1 VFRFLPFVLKNLFR
15 KKTRTLLTLG
25 SILFPVFLVAFM
37 ATFLQT
43 LNLPD
48 QARERGLYRL
58 VTRHK
63 VGLTTPLPYAVL
75 NRIAPL
81 EGVRAITPID
91 RFGGTYRDA
100 SAANVFPRFA
110 VDPEAFLQVFDDAKI
125 VQGSADA
132 WKRDRTGGL
141 VGVALVKKYGWKLG
155 DRITVAG
162 TLYPV
167 DLSFTVQ
174 AVYSLP
180 FENSAS
186 IFFHR
191 AALEEAWPPF
201 KGTVSTV
208 WTRCAD
214 AASAERLPKVIDGFF
229 ENSANPTKTESENA
243 FTLGFVALL
252 GNVQLLLTSMG
263 VIIIGVVVV
272 IAANTIAL
280 NVRERVVEVAVL
292 RTLGF
297 SRPRIVGLIV
307 AESLALAGAGG
318 GLGLL
323 VFVAFFAR
331 LKGALME
338 TRMSPFAAGMK
349 VFPEVV
355 ALAAGV
361 ALVVGVFS
369 AIVPA
374 VLAARRPIVD
384 GLRAA

>member
-1 VFRFLPFVLKNLFR
+1 VLRFLPFVLKNLLR
-15 KKTRTLLTLG
+15 KKTRTVLTVG
-25 SILFPVFLVAFM
+25 SILLPVFLVAFM
-37 ATFLQT
+37 ATFLRT

-48 QARERGLYRL
+48 PARERGLYRL

-63 VGLTTPLPYAVL
+63 VGLTTPLPYAVVS
-75 NRIAPL
+75 RIEPL

-91 RFGGTYRDA
+91 RFAGLYRDA
-100 SAANVFPRFA
+100 SAGNVFPRFA
-110 VDPEAFLQVFDDAKI
+110 VDPATFLEVFDDAQI
-125 VQGSADA
+125 VRGSAED
-132 WKRDRTGGL
+132 WKRDRAGGL

-155 DRITVAG
+155 DSVTIKG

-167 DLSFTVQ
+167 DLTFTVQ

-180 FENSAS
+180 YENSAS

-191 AALEEAWPPF
+191 AYLEEAWPPF
-201 KGTVSTV
+201 RGTVSTV

-214 AASAERLPKVIDGFF
+214 AACAERLPKQIDDFY
-229 ENSANPTKTESENA
+229 ENSPNPTKTESENA
-243 FTLGFVALL
+243 FTLGFVSLL
-252 GNVQLLLTSMG
+252 GNVQLLLTAMG

-272 IAANTIAL
+272 IAANTVAL

-297 SRPRIVGLIV
+297 SRPRIVGLV
-307 AESLALAGAGG
+307 MSESLALAGAGG
-318 GLGLL
+318 VLG
-323 VFVAFFAR
+323 FIAFAAAFSR

-338 TRMSPFAAGMK
+338 TRMAPFAAGMK
-349 VFPEVV
+349 IFPEVV
-355 ALAAGV
+355 ALAAAV
-361 ALVVGVFS
+361 ALAVGVLS

-384 GLRAA
+384 GLRAS

>member
-1 VFRFLPFVLKNLFR
+1 MIRFLPYVLKSLFR
-15 KKTRTLLTLG
+15 KRTRTILTVG

-37 ATFLQT
+37 ATFLRT

-48 QARERGLYRL
+48 PARERGLYRL

-63 VGLTTPLPYAVL
+63 VGLTTSLPSAVVS
-75 NRIAPL
+75 RIASF
-81 EGVRAITPID
+81 EGVRSITPID

-100 SAANVFPRFA
+100 TAGNVFPRFA
-110 VDPEAFLQVFDDAKI
+110 VDPQTFLDVFDDARI
-125 VQGSADA
+125 VQGSAED
-132 WKRDRTGGL
+132 WKRDRSGGL
-141 VGVALVKKYGWKLG
+141 VGVALVKKYGWKIG
-155 DRITVAG
+155 DRVTIAG

-174 AVYSLP
+174 GVYSLP
-180 FENSAS
+180 YENSAS

-191 AALEEAWPPF
+191 AYLEEAWPPF
-201 KGTVSTV
+201 RGTVSTV
-208 WTRCAD
+208 WSRCAD
-214 AASAERLPKVIDGFF
+214 AACAERLPKEVDDWY
-229 ENSANPTKTESENA
+229 ENSPNPTKTETENA

-263 VIIIGVVVV
+263 VIIIGVVIV

-297 SRPRIVGLIV
+297 SRLQIVGLIM
-307 AESLALAGAGG
+307 AESLALAGVGG
-318 GLGLL
+318 GLGFLL
-323 VFVAFFAR
+323 FLAAFSR

-349 VFPEVV
+349 IFPEVV

-361 ALVVGVFS
+361 ALAVGILS

-374 VLAARRPIVD
+374 VMAARRPIVD
-384 GLRAA
+384 GLRAS

>member
-1 VFRFLPFVLKNLFR
+1 VSRFLPYVLKNLLR
-15 KKTRTLLTLG
+15 RKTRTLLTVG
-25 SILFPVFLVAFM
+25 SVLLPVFLVAFM
-37 ATFLQT
+37 ATFLRT

-48 QARERGLYRL
+48 PARERGLYRL

-63 VGLTTPLPYAVL
+63 VGLTTSLPYAVV
-75 NRIAPL
+75 NRIASL
-81 EGVRAITPID
+81 DGVRSVTPID

-100 SAANVFPRFA
+100 SAGNVFPRFA
-110 VDPEAFLQVFDDAKI
+110 VDPAEFLRVFDDAA
-125 VQGSADA
+125 VVDGSADA
-132 WKRDRTGGL
+132 WKGDRTGGL
-141 VGVALVKKYGWKLG
+141 VGVGLVKKYGWKVG
-155 DRITVAG
+155 DRVTIAG

-167 DLSFTVQ
+167 DLTFTVQ
-174 AVYSLP
+174 GVYRLP
-180 FENSAS
+180 YENSAS

-191 AALEEAWPPF
+191 AYLEEAWPPF
-201 KGTVSTV
+201 RGTVSTV

-214 AASAERLPKVIDGFF
+214 AACAERLPGTIDATY
-229 ENSANPTKTESENA
+229 ENSPNPTKTESENA
-243 FTLGFVALL
+243 FTLGFVSLL

-263 VIIIGVVVV
+263 AIIVGVVVV
-272 IAANTIAL
+272 VAANTVAL

-297 SRPRIVGLIV
+297 TRLRVVGLIV
-307 AESLALAGAGG
+307 GESLALAGAGG
-318 GLGLL
+318 AAGLL
-323 VFVAFFAR
+323 LFAAAFPR

-349 VFPEVV
+349 IFPEVV

-361 ALVVGVFS
+361 ALAVGVLS
-369 AIVPA
+369 AILPA

>member
-1 VFRFLPFVLKNLFR
+1 MIRFLPLVLKNLLR
-15 KKTRTLLTLG
+15 KKTRTLLTVG
-25 SILFPVFLVAFM
+25 SILFPVVLVAFM
-37 ATFLQT
+37 ATFLRT

-48 QARERGLYRL
+48 PARERGLYRL

-63 VGLTTPLPYAVL
+63 VGLTTPLPYAVV

-81 EGVRAITPID
+81 AGVRAVTPID
-91 RFGGTYRDA
+91 RIAGLYRDA
-100 SAANVFPRFA
+100 SAGNVFPRFA
-110 VDPEAFLQVFDDAKI
+110 VDTGKFLEVFDDAKI
-125 VQGSADA
+125 VAGSAED
-132 WKRDRTGGL
+132 WKRDRAGGL
-141 VGVALVKKYGWKLG
+141 AGVALVKKYGWKVG
-155 DRITVAG
+155 DHVTIAG

-167 DLSFTVQ
+167 DLTFTIQ

-180 FENSAS
+180 YENSAS

-191 AALEEAWPPF
+191 EYLEEAWPPF
-201 KGTVSTV
+201 RGTVSTV
-208 WTRCAD
+208 WARCAD
-214 AASAERLPKVIDGFF
+214 AACAERLPKEIDAFY
-229 ENSANPTKTESENA
+229 ENSPNPTKTESENA
-243 FTLGFVALL
+243 FTLGFVSLL

-263 VIIIGVVVV
+263 VIIVGVVVV

-297 SRPRIVGLIV
+297 SRLRVVGLV
-307 AESLALAGAGG
+307 LGESLALAGLGG

-323 VFVAFFAR
+323 LFVAAFSR
-331 LKGALME
+331 LRGALME
-338 TRMSPFAAGMK
+338 TRMAPFAAGMK

-361 ALVVGVFS
+361 ALLVGVLS

-384 GLRAA
+384 GLRAS

>member
-1 VFRFLPFVLKNLFR
+1 MFRFLPFVLKNLFR
-15 KKTRTLLTLG
+15 KKTRTILTVG

-37 ATFLQT
+37 ATFLRT

-63 VGLTTPLPYAVL
+63 VGLTTPLPYAVV

-91 RFGGTYRDA
+91 RIAGLYRDA
-100 SAANVFPRFA
+100 SAGNVFPRFA
-110 VDPEAFLQVFDDAKI
+110 VDPEKFLEVFDDAKI

-132 WKRDRTGGL
+132 WKRDRAGGL

-155 DRITVAG
+155 DAVTIKG

-167 DLSFTVQ
+167 DLTFTVR

-191 AALEEAWPPF
+191 AYLEEAWPPF

-214 AASAERLPKVIDGFF
+214 ASCAERLPRQIDDFF
-229 ENSANPTKTESENA
+229 ENSPNPTKTESENA
-243 FTLGFVALL
+243 FTLGFVSLL

-297 SRPRIVGLIV
+297 SRPRIVGLV
-307 AESLALAGAGG
+307 MAESLALAGLGG

-323 VFVAFFAR
+323 LFVGMFSR

-355 ALAAGV
+355 ALAAAV
-361 ALVVGVFS
+361 AVVVGVFS

>member
-1 VFRFLPFVLKNLFR
+1 MRFLPLVLKNLFR
-15 KKTRTLLTLG
+15 KKTRTLLTIG
-25 SILFPVFLVAFM
+25 SILLPVFLVAFM
-37 ATFLQT
+37 ATFLRT

-48 QARERGLYRL
+48 PARERGLHRL

-63 VGLTTPLPYAVL
+63 VGLTTPLPEAVL
-75 NRIAPL
+75 AKIAPL
-81 EGVRAITPID
+81 EGVRALTPID
-91 RFGGTYRDA
+91 RFGGLYRDE
-100 SAANVFPRFA
+100 SAGNVFPRFA
-110 VDPEAFLQVFDDAKI
+110 VDPEQFLRVFDDARI
-125 VQGSADA
+125 LRGSAED
-132 WKRDRTGGL
+132 WKRNRAGGL
-141 VGVALVKKYGWKLG
+141 VGVALVKKYGWKIG
-155 DRITVAG
+155 DRVTIAG

-167 DLSFTVQ
+167 DLTFTVEG
-174 AVYSLP
+174 VYSLP
-180 FENSAS
+180 YENSAS

-191 AALEEAWPPF
+191 AYLEEAYPPF
-201 KGTVSTV
+201 RGNVSTV

-214 AASAERLPKVIDGFF
+214 AACAERLPRQIDGFF
-229 ENSANPTKTESENA
+229 ENSPAPTKTESENA
-243 FTLGFVALL
+243 FTLGFVSLL

-263 VIIIGVVVV
+263 IIMIGAVVVV
-272 IAANTIAL
+272 AANTIAL

-297 SRPRIVGLIV
+297 SRPQIAGLV
-307 AESLALAGAGG
+307 LGESVALAAIGG

-323 VFVAFFAR
+323 AFVAAFSS

-361 ALVVGVFS
+361 ALLVGVFS

>member
-1 VFRFLPFVLKNLFR
+1 MIRFLPLVLKNLLR
-15 KKTRTLLTLG
+15 KKTRTLLTVG
-25 SILFPVFLVAFM
+25 SILFPVLLVAFM
-37 ATFLQT
+37 ATFLRT

-48 QARERGLYRL
+48 PARERGLYRL

-63 VGLTTPLPYAVL
+63 VGLTTPLPYAVV

-81 EGVRAITPID
+81 PGVRAVTPID
-91 RFGGTYRDA
+91 RIAGLYRDA
-100 SAANVFPRFA
+100 SAGNVFPRFA
-110 VDPEAFLQVFDDAKI
+110 VDAVQFLRVFDDAKI
-125 VQGSADA
+125 VAGSAEE
-132 WKRDRTGGL
+132 WKRDRSG
-141 VGVALVKKYGWKLG
+141 ALAGIALAKKYGWKVG
-155 DRITVAG
+155 DHVTIAG

-167 DLSFTVQ
+167 DLTFTIQ
-174 AVYSLP
+174 GLYSLP
-180 FENSAS
+180 YENSAS

-191 AALEEAWPPF
+191 EVLEEAWPPF
-201 KGTVSTV
+201 RGTVSTV
-208 WTRCAD
+208 WSRCAD
-214 AASAERLPKVIDGFF
+214 AACAERLPRLIDDFY
-229 ENSANPTKTESENA
+229 ENSPHPTKTESENA

-263 VIIIGVVVV
+263 VIIVGVVVV

-292 RTLGF
+292 RTIGF
-297 SRPRIVGLIV
+297 SRPQIVGLV
-307 AESLALAGAGG
+307 LGESLALAGLGG

-323 VFVAFFAR
+323 LFVAAFSR
-331 LKGALME
+331 LRGALME
-338 TRMSPFAAGMK
+338 TRMAPFAAGMR

-361 ALVVGVFS
+361 ALAVGVLS

-384 GLRAA
+384 GLRAS

>member
-1 VFRFLPFVLKNLFR
+1 MIRFLPLVLKNLLR
-15 KKTRTLLTLG
+15 KRTRTILTVG
-25 SILFPVFLVAFM
+25 SILLPVVLVAFM
-37 ATFLQT
+37 ATFLRT

-48 QARERGLYRL
+48 PARERGLYRL

-63 VGLTTPLPYAVL
+63 VGLTTSLPYAVV
-75 NRIAPL
+75 NRIAAL
-81 EGVRAITPID
+81 EGVRTVTPID
-91 RFGGTYRDA
+91 RIAGLYRDT
-100 SAANVFPRFA
+100 SAGNIFPRFA
-110 VDPEAFLQVFDDAKI
+110 VDPATFLDVFDDARI
-125 VQGSADA
+125 VQGSAEA
-132 WKRDRTGGL
+132 WKRDRAGGL
-141 VGVALVKKYGWKLG
+141 VGVALVKKYGWKIG
-155 DRITVAG
+155 DRVTIAG

-167 DLSFTVQ
+167 DLTFTVQ

-180 FENSAS
+180 YENSAS

-191 AALEEAWPPF
+191 AYLEEAWPPF
-201 KGTVSTV
+201 RGTVSTV

-214 AASAERLPKVIDGFF
+214 AACAERLPRQIDALF
-229 ENSANPTKTESENA
+229 ENSPNPTKTESENA

-252 GNVQLLLTSMG
+252 GNVQLLLTSLG
-263 VIIIGVVVV
+263 AIIVAVVVV
-272 IAANTIAL
+272 IAANTVAL

-297 SRPRIVGLIV
+297 SRPRIVGLILG
-307 AESLALAGAGG
+307 ESLALSALGG

-323 VFVAFFAR
+323 LFVGAFSR

-338 TRMSPFAAGMK
+338 TRMSPFAAGMR

-374 VLAARRPIVD
+374 VLAARRPIVS

>member
-1 VFRFLPFVLKNLFR
+1 VLRFLPFVLKNLLR
-15 KKTRTLLTLG
+15 KKTRTILTVG

-37 ATFLQT
+37 ATFLRT
-43 LNLPD
+43 LHLPD
-48 QARERGLYRL
+48 PARERGLYRL

-63 VGLTTPLPYAVL
+63 VGLTTPLPYAVV

-91 RFGGTYRDA
+91 RIAGFYRDA
-100 SAANVFPRFA
+100 SAGNVFPRFA
-110 VDPEAFLQVFDDAKI
+110 VDPQAFLEVFDDAQI
-125 VQGSADA
+125 VQGSAEE
-132 WKRDRTGGL
+132 WKRDRAGGL
-141 VGVALVKKYGWKLG
+141 VGVALVKKYGWKIG
-155 DRITVAG
+155 DSVTIKG

-167 DLSFTVQ
+167 DLTFTVQ

-180 FENSAS
+180 YENSAS

-191 AALEEAWPPF
+191 AYLEEAWPPF
-201 KGTVSTV
+201 RGTVSTI

-214 AASAERLPKVIDGFF
+214 AACAGRLPKQIDDFY
-229 ENSANPTKTESENA
+229 ENSPHPTKTESENA
-243 FTLGFVALL
+243 FTLGFVSLL
-252 GNVQLLLTSMG
+252 WNVQMLLTAMG

-272 IAANTIAL
+272 VAANTVAL
-280 NVRERVVEVAVL
+280 NVRERVVEIAVL

-297 SRPRIVGLIV
+297 SRPRIVGLV
-307 AESLALAGAGG
+307 MSESLALAGVGG
-318 GLGLL
+318 GLGFL
-323 VFVAFFAR
+323 VFVAAFSR

-338 TRMSPFAAGMK
+338 TRLAPFAAGMTI
-349 VFPEVV
+349 FPEVV
-355 ALAAGV
+355 ALAALV

-374 VLAARRPIVD
+374 VLAARRPIVA

>member
-1 VFRFLPFVLKNLFR
+1 MIRFLPFVLKNLLR
-15 KKTRTLLTLG
+15 KKTRTILTVG

-37 ATFLQT
+37 ATFLRT

-48 QARERGLYRL
+48 PARERGLYRL

-63 VGLTTPLPYAVL
+63 VGLTTSLPYAVVS
-75 NRIAPL
+75 RIASF
-81 EGVRAITPID
+81 EGVRSITPID

-100 SAANVFPRFA
+100 TAGNVFPRFA
-110 VDPEAFLQVFDDAKI
+110 VDPQTFLDVFDDARI
-125 VQGSADA
+125 AQGSAED
-132 WKRDRTGGL
+132 WKRDRSGGL
-141 VGVALVKKYGWKLG
+141 VGIALVKKYGWKIG
-155 DRITVAG
+155 DKVTIAG

-174 AVYSLP
+174 GVYSLP
-180 FENSAS
+180 YENSAS

-191 AALEEAWPPF
+191 AYLEEAWPPF
-201 KGTVSTV
+201 RGTVSTI
-208 WTRCAD
+208 WTRCVD
-214 AASAERLPKVIDGFF
+214 AACAGRLPREVDDWY
-229 ENSANPTKTESENA
+229 ENSPNPTKTESENA
-243 FTLGFVALL
+243 FTLGFVSLL

-263 VIIIGVVVV
+263 AIIIGVVIV

-297 SRPRIVGLIV
+297 SRPRIVGLV
-307 AESLALAGAGG
+307 LSESLALAGVG
-318 GLGLL
+318 GLLGFL
-323 VFVAFFAR
+323 AFAAAFSR

-338 TRMSPFAAGMK
+338 TRMAPFAAGMK
-349 VFPEVV
+349 IFPEVV
-355 ALAAGV
+355 ALAALV
-361 ALVVGVFS
+361 ALAVGVLS

-384 GLRAA
+384 GLRAS

>member
-1 VFRFLPFVLKNLFR
+1 MRFVPLVLKNLLR
-15 KKTRTLLTLG
+15 KKTRTLLTVG
-25 SILFPVFLVAFM
+25 SVLFPVFLVAFM
-37 ATFLQT
+37 ATFLRT

-48 QARERGLYRL
+48 PAKERGLYRL

-63 VGLTTPLPYAVL
+63 VGLTTPLPYAIL
-75 NRIAPL
+75 AKIAPL

-91 RFGGTYRDA
+91 RFGGLYRDA
-100 SAANVFPRFA
+100 SAGNVFPRFA
-110 VDPEAFLQVFDDAKI
+110 VDAEQFLRVFDDATI
-125 VQGSADA
+125 VKGSADD
-132 WKRDRTGGL
+132 WRRDRAGGL
-141 VGVALVKKYGWKLG
+141 VGIALVKKYGWKIG
-155 DRITVAG
+155 DRVTITG

-167 DLSFTVQ
+167 DLTFTVQ

-180 FENSAS
+180 YENSAS

-191 AALEEAWPPF
+191 AYLEEAYPPF
-201 KGTVSTV
+201 RGNVSTV

-214 AASAERLPKVIDGFF
+214 AACAERLPRKIDDFF
-229 ENSANPTKTESENA
+229 ENSPAPTKTESENA
-243 FTLGFVALL
+243 FTMGFVSLL

-263 VIIIGVVVV
+263 AIIIGVVVLV
-272 IAANTIAL
+272 AANTMAL
-280 NVRERVVEVAVL
+280 AVRERVVEVAVL

-297 SRPRIVGLIV
+297 SRSRIVGLIV
-307 AESLALAGAGG
+307 SESVALACVGG
-318 GLGLL
+318 GLGFLL
-323 VFVAFFAR
+323 FVAAFSR

-349 VFPEVV
+349 IFPEVI

-361 ALVVGVFS
+361 ALAVGFFA

-374 VLAARRPIVD
+374 VRAAQRPIVD

>member
-1 VFRFLPFVLKNLFR
+1 MSRFLPFVLKNLLR
-15 KKTRTLLTLG
+15 KKTRTILTVG

-37 ATFLQT
+37 ATFLRT

-63 VGLTTPLPYAVL
+63 VGLTTPLPYGVV

-91 RFGGTYRDA
+91 RIAGLYRDA
-100 SAANVFPRFA
+100 SAGNVFPRFA
-110 VDPEAFLQVFDDAKI
+110 VDPDKFLEVFDDAKI
-125 VQGSADA
+125 VQGSAED

-141 VGVALVKKYGWKLG
+141 VGVALVRKYGWKVG
-155 DRITVAG
+155 DRVTIKG

-167 DLSFTVQ
+167 DLTFTVQ

-191 AALEEAWPPF
+191 AYLEEAWPPF

-208 WTRCAD
+208 WTRCVD
-214 AASAERLPKVIDGFF
+214 AACAERLPKQIDDFF
-229 ENSANPTKTESENA
+229 ENSPNPTKTESENA

-263 VIIIGVVVV
+263 VIIVGVVVV

-297 SRPRIVGLIV
+297 SRPRIVGLIL
-307 AESLALAGAGG
+307 AESLALAGLGG

-323 VFVAFFAR
+323 LFVGMFSR

-361 ALVVGVFS
+361 ALVVGVLS